1 MKQFV
6 LIGCLALTLL
16 GLTSCSGAGTGQTQ
30 PEQTGQAVETAGEMD
45 REEPAPQ
52 AQTEYISAVP
62 EGIFCPLRPP
72 RAGGGDHL

>member
-16 GLTSCSGAGTGQTQ
+16 GLMSCSGAGTGQAQ
-30 PEQTGQAVETAGEMD
+30 PEQTGQAVETAS
-45 REEPAPQ
+45 Q

-62 EGIFCPLRPP
+62 EGIFCPIRPP